1 VRDIE
6 APDAVPRYCGYVAWR
21 GIMDE
26 AELSPAFRAETFAN
40 FSFCFA
46 PGSQFIGYPLI
57 GRDGSVEAG
66 RRRYS
71 FLWYYHVEDGPD
83 LDDVLTD
90 AKGRTHTYS
99 IPPPLIRPEHFRRLQ
114 EAARNDL
121 PPQFAEVVAR
131 ASTRFV
137 QPIYDVESCRLAFG
151 SVTLLGDAAFV
162 ARPHVGIGVLK
173 AGQDALALADAL
185 ARTGSIQ
192 EALRT
197 YERERVPAGR
207 EAVEFGRHLGYF
219 IEHGLASPW
228 SHPDLDLRPEK
239 VIEVSARP
247 MEEVAPYWAATR
259 RRSPAVA
266 ARITEPA

>member
-1 VRDIE
+1 VVEADLIVGADGFRSTVRDIE
-6 APDAVPRYCGYVAWR
+6 APEIRARYSGYVAWR
-21 GIMDE
+21 GVMDE
-26 AELSPAFRAETFAN
+26 TELSPAFRAETFAN

-90 AKGRTHTYS
+90 AEGRTHTYS

-114 EAARNDL
+114 DAARNDL

-137 QPIYDVESCRLAFG
+137 SRSTTSSHAG
-151 SVTLLGDAAFV
+151 SPSVRSRSSGMRPSWP
-162 ARPHVGIGVLK
+162 ARMSGSACSRPARMRWPRRTPLPGPDRSRSSPHV
-173 AGQDALALADAL
+173 
-185 ARTGSIQ
+185 
-192 EALRT
+192 
-197 YERERVPAGR
+197 
-207 EAVEFGRHLGYF
+207 
-219 IEHGLASPW
+219 
-228 SHPDLDLRPEK
+228 
-239 VIEVSARP
+239 
-247 MEEVAPYWAATR
+247 
-259 RRSPAVA
+259 
-266 ARITEPA
+266 